1 MRESA
6 EDASGFSPEEGQCLV
21 TANATGSVH
30 VLRGGK
36 RASPPEV
43 GSTQLPAISERARGK
58 IGHRERRVFLG
69 SEKTLPGTRSATYLL
84 VAARKSS
91 K

>member
-58 IGHRERRVFLG
+58 IGHRERRVF
-69 SEKTLPGTRSATYLL
+69 SWF
-84 VAARKSS
+84 
-91 K
+91 